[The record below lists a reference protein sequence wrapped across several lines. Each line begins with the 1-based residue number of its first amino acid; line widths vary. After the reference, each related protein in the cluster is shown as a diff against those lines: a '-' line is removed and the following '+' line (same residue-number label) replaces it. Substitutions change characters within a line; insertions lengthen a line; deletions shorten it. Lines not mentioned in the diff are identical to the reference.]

1 MSIIVIVLLIT
12 CLAGC
17 HPQAQSAAPAP
28 QRPLRVA
35 LLYDISGSAAFHHL
49 PEVNETLLRR
59 LLDLVGEVGG
69 EVAFGTIPHPAD
81 RGLVRARLSP
91 KPRQPS
97 DSGNIFER
105 AREARAYKE
114 ALAAWEQETRRRKE
128 AFCKEAVALLGPR
141 QRRGTPLFQSM
152 RLALDFL
159 SEPGAT
165 RLTGL
170 KALVLVSDC
179 GETAGQAPPPSLPRD
194 VHLLVI
200 RGSSP
205 LAEKALGHL
214 HPRYFGD
221 LEAAL
226 NFIQQLKEEESHAR

>member
-1 MSIIVIVLLIT
+1 MSIITLILLMALMA
-12 CLAGC
+12 CLTGC
-17 HPQAQSAAPAP
+17 HPQPQSAALVP

-35 LLYDISGSAAFHHL
+35 VLYDISGSASLHHI
-49 PEVNETLLRR
+49 PVVNEVLLRR
-59 LLDLVGEVGG
+59 LLDLVGELGG

-97 DSGNIFER
+97 DSGNIFEL

-141 QRRGTPLFQSM
+141 RRRGTPLFQVM

-159 SEPGAT
+159 SEPGA
-165 RLTGL
+165 
-170 KALVLVSDC
+170 
-179 GETAGQAPPPSLPRD
+179 
-194 VHLLVI
+194 
-200 RGSSP
+200 
-205 LAEKALGHL
+205 
-214 HPRYFGD
+214 
-221 LEAAL
+221 
-226 NFIQQLKEEESHAR
+226 